1 VYDIKILRGFGM
13 ESFTTFEIEKK
24 LGIPRNRLQ
33 QWIDRGF
40 VTPSIEQASGH
51 GTKNRFSRN
60 DLYRMELFKRLAW
73 YGLSRKEASEYSDIS
88 FENVGQSKYLVV
100 KREVP
105 DENAI
110 CMIGTMEIVSSP
122 PEIDFNGDVLVFVVN
137 LLLIQEKVDR
147 KLA

>member
-1 VYDIKILRGFGM
+1 M

-40 VTPSIEQASGH
+40 VTPSEQARGH
-51 GTKNRFSRN
+51 GTKNRFSRH
-60 DLYRMELFKRLAW
+60 DLYRIELFRRLAW
-73 YGLSRKEASEYSDIS
+73 YGLSRKESAEYSDIS

-110 CMIGTMEIVSSP
+110 CMIGTSEIVSSP
-122 PEIDFNGDVLVFVVN
+122 PKIDFNVDMLVFVIN